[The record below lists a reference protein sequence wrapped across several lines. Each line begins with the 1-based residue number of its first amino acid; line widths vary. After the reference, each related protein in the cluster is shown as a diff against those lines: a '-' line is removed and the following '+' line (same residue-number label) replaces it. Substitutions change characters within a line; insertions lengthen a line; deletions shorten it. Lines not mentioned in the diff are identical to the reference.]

1 MRASSGCNSG
11 LKYQQMPNTGMTEF
25 SPFPDLYHVGHL
37 AFLQLLLLIK
47 PNMSHRTIL
56 IIDDH
61 NEIRENTA
69 ELLSFGGYKTLTAE
83 NGKKGV
89 EIALAE
95 KPDLIVCDI
104 MMPELDG
111 YGVLHLLRKNPETED
126 IPLIFLTAKAERS
139 DLRKGMEMGAD
150 DYVTK
155 PFEEIELM
163 NAIESRLRK
172 YDVLHKRYAPSGKGL
187 SDLANDLRANGMM
200 DLNIEN
206 YDAETYGKKQLIY
219 AEGKR
224 PRYLYYIIKG
234 KVKGIKIHEDGKE
247 YITDLYSDGDFMGYP
262 SLIGET
268 NYDDSTV
275 ALEETEII
283 QIPREDFQEM
293 IHGDIAVA
301 TKFIRIITQNVKEKE
316 ERLLKLAYSSL
327 RKRVASAL
335 VDIHAKFNTGNQ
347 NKPIEISRD
356 DIAHYVGTA
365 TESLIRTL
373 SDFKAEK
380 LVVISDGK
388 ISITDIGKLK
398 NLLY

>member
-1 MRASSGCNSG
+1 
-11 LKYQQMPNTGMTEF
+11 
-25 SPFPDLYHVGHL
+25 
-37 AFLQLLLLIK
+37 
-47 PNMSHRTIL
+47 MSQRTIL

-61 NEIRENTA
+61 DEIRENTA
-69 ELLSFGGYKTLTAE
+69 ELLAFGGYKTLTAE
-83 NGKKGV
+83 NGRKGV
-89 EIALAE
+89 ETAIAE

-163 NAIESRLRK
+163 NAIESRLKK
-172 YDVLHKRYAPSGKGL
+172 YDVLHKKYTPSGKGL
-187 SDLANDLRANGMM
+187 SDLANDLRANGMLK
-200 DLNIEN
+200 LNVEN
-206 YDAETYGKKQLIY
+206 YDAETYSKKQAIY
-219 AEGKR
+219 SEGKR

-234 KVKGIKIHEDGKE
+234 KVKAVKIHEDGKE

-268 NYDDSTV
+268 NYDDSTI
-275 ALEETEII
+275 ALEESEII

-293 IHGDIAVA
+293 IHGDIAIA
-301 TKFIRIITQNVKEKE
+301 TKFIRIIAQNVKEKE

-335 VDIHAKFNTGNQ
+335 VDIHGKFNAGNQ
-347 NKPIEISRD
+347 NNPIEISRD

-380 LVVISDGK
+380 LLVIKDGK
-388 ISITDIGKLK
+388 ISITDISKLK